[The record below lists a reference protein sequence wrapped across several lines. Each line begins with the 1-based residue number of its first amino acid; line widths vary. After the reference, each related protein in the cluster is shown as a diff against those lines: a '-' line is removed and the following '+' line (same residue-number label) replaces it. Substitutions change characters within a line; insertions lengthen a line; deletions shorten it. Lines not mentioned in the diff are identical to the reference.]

1 MRAIGKTIS
10 DVVASLLSRP
20 DEIMLEV
27 GAGGELLVARL
38 RVLIAALLLLLPLL
52 NAISGGSINETMIG
66 LAGAIFVNVAAQV
79 WLSLAKRRRKFYWLP
94 FASSAYDVS
103 ATTLVLVLLA
113 FNHLPSAL
121 NSMIVWCGYLI
132 AIMMTALR
140 NDGRVTLVVGALA
153 LAQYG
158 GMIWAVFTAASSPE
172 QLLSIEYGTVSVSN
186 QTQRLVILA
195 VFTLITTT
203 VVYRMQRL
211 VEMSGTD
218 GLTRLPNRTWLLHRF
233 PRLVDAARND
243 GASLSLALIDLDY
256 FKRIN
261 DEVGHQAGDRAL
273 VHVVQVLDSQIEK
286 DEWLVRLG
294 GEEFVLLLR
303 RPMGSAWERVDML
316 RRAVA
321 ESPFIAERGADPQ
334 RVTFSAG
341 LASCPADGIDLSAL
355 LKRADSRLRQGKKEG
370 RNRVIARE
378 S

>member
-1 MRAIGKTIS
+1 MRAFGKTIS
-10 DVVASLLSRP
+10 DVATSLLSQP

-38 RVLIAALLLLLPLL
+38 RVLVAALLLLLPLL

-66 LAGAIFVNVAAQV
+66 LSGAIFVNVASQV
-79 WLSLAKRRRKFYWLP
+79 WLYLAKRKRRYYWLP
-94 FASSAYDVS
+94 FASGAYDVT
-103 ATTLVLVLLA
+103 AATLVLILLA

-121 NSMIVWCGYLI
+121 NSMVVWCGYLV

-140 NDGRVTLVVGALA
+140 NDGRVTLFVGALA
-153 LAQYG
+153 LLQYG
-158 GMIWAVFTAASSPE
+158 WLIWGVFAAATSPE
-172 QLLSIEYGTVSVSN
+172 LLISIEYGTVSVAN

-218 GLTRLPNRTWLLHRF
+218 GLTKLPNRTWLLHRF

-273 VHVVQVLDSQIEK
+273 QHVVRVLNDRIEG

-303 RPMGSAWERVDML
+303 RPMGSAWERVDLL

-321 ESPFIAERGADPQ
+321 EDPFVAERGADPQ

-341 LASCPADGIDLSAL
+341 LASFPNDGNDLSAL
-355 LKRADSRLRQGKKEG
+355 LKRADSRLRQGKTDG

-378 S
+378 H

>member
-1 MRAIGKTIS
+1 MRAFAKTIAE
-10 DVVASLLSRP
+10 VGTSLLSRP

-38 RVLIAALLLLLPLL
+38 RVLVAALLLLLPLL

-66 LAGAIFVNVAAQV
+66 LTGAIFVNVAAQV
-79 WLSLAKRRRKFYWLP
+79 WLYLAKRKRRYYWLP
-94 FASSAYDVS
+94 FASSAYDVT
-103 ATTLVLVLLA
+103 AATLVLILLA

-121 NSMIVWCGYLI
+121 NSMIVWCGYLV

-140 NDGRVTLVVGALA
+140 NDGRVTLFVGALA
-153 LAQYG
+153 LLQYG
-158 GMIWAVFTAASSPE
+158 WLIWGVFAAAASPE
-172 QLLSIEYGTVSVSN
+172 QLISIEYGTVSIAN

-195 VFTLITTT
+195 AFTLITTT

-218 GLTRLPNRTWLLHRF
+218 GLTKLPNRTWLLHRF
-233 PRLVDAARND
+233 PRLLDAARND
-243 GASLSLALIDLDY
+243 NASLTVALIDLDY

-273 VHVVQVLDSQIEK
+273 RHVVRVLNDRIEG

-321 ESPFIAERGADPQ
+321 ETPFVAERGADPQ
-334 RVTFSAG
+334 RITFSAG
-341 LASCPADGIDLSAL
+341 LASFPNDGSELPTL
-355 LKRADSRLRQGKKEG
+355 LKRADSRLRQGKADG

-378 S
+378 H